1 MGAAGGVNVALF
13 MSGRR
18 CQCSTVLKELF
29 EATLKRPL
37 IGSRQKTW
45 LQTRH
50 CCFSTASVDAST
62 QLKVLH
68 AASRRPGLRA
78 APFAAAPAASHR
90 SYCVKTEDAVELEEQ
105 LKKDGVKQQ

>member
-1 MGAAGGVNVALF
+1 MLHF
-13 MSGRR
+13 R
-18 CQCSTVLKELF
+18 CSTVLKELF

-78 APFAAAPAASHR
+78 APFAAAAAAAAASHR

-105 LKKDGVKQQ
+105 LKKDGVSSSEAAGDK